1 MKKITPC
8 IRTVAA
14 LLTILLP
21 LQAAAVEFVFVG
33 SRQMGMGGAGVA
45 TTTDALATYW
55 NPAGMAM
62 NKKFDIRIQA
72 GAQGLDRGDVSDT
85 IKNINNLNLNNTSA
99 ANISQLQQQIARLN
113 NPNSNFTGA
122 ASGGLYVKG
131 NAGEHA
137 LGFNISDVATGGGFL
152 RSPASMTNN
161 GNSLTV
167 NGQIAMNGLEARQA
181 VVSYAY
187 AFADRMFSV
196 GVSGKVI
203 QGAAY
208 SGATNIS
215 GASDSAKI
223 FEDIGQAKLTTVVGV
238 DVGAMFRPTSW
249 LRAGIVAK
257 DLSGS
262 SFETQNGAKFK
273 MLPQVRAGVAFNPY
287 NSLTLTSDVDITKNN
302 TLVPGLH
309 SQVLSLGAEQTVLSE
324 LLSFRI
330 GTYKNMQDAK
340 TPFIPTFGFGL
351 RINALRVD
359 IGGGYDFRD
368 QAALASGSIG
378 MVF

>member
-1 MKKITPC
+1 MKKMTFS
-8 IRTVAA
+8 IRTVAVG
-14 LLTILLP
+14 LTILLP

-45 TTTDALATYW
+45 TTTDSLATYW

-62 NKKFDIRIQA
+62 SKKFDIRIQA
-72 GAQGLDRGDVSDT
+72 GAQALDRGDVSDM
-85 IKNINNLNLNNTSA
+85 IKDINHLNLNDTSS
-99 ANISQLQQQIARLN
+99 ANISRLQQQLARLN
-113 NPNSNFTGA
+113 SPNSNFTGA

-131 NAGEHA
+131 NAGDHA

-152 RSPASMTNN
+152 RSPASVTTN
-161 GNSLTV
+161 GNNLTV

-187 AFADRMFSV
+187 AFADRMFSI

-208 SGATNIS
+208 SGVTNIS

-223 FEDIGQAKLTTVVGV
+223 FEDIGQARLTTVVGL

-249 LRAGIVAK
+249 LRAGIVGK
-257 DLSGS
+257 DLTSPT
-262 SFETQNGAKFK
+262 FEALNGTKFK

-287 NSLTLTSDVDITKNN
+287 NSLTLTSDIDITKNN
-302 TLVPGLH
+302 TLVPGLS
-309 SQVLSLGAEQTVLSE
+309 SQVLSFGAEQTILSE
-324 LLSFRI
+324 LLSFRL
-330 GTYKNMQDAK
+330 GAFKNMQDAK

-359 IGGGYDFRD
+359 VGGGYDFRD